1 MISRLLSIA
10 LGYCFGLF
18 QTAFIIGKIKG
29 IDLRH
34 EGSGNLGSTN
44 VLRVLGKKDGI
55 ICLVG
60 DIAKTM
66 LACLAAHAIFSG
78 GPLYQGS
85 SLLYMI
91 YAGFGA
97 VLGHDYPFYLHFK
110 GGKGIAAMAGLI
122 IILDGRIA
130 LMLTVIFFLIVWKT
144 RYVSLGSLTAMAL
157 FLVMWIVFN
166 QAGLVGLSSELRLES
181 YLMVAVAVAL
191 SFIQHRANIKRL
203 VQGTENKLGAKKK

>member
-55 ICLVG
+55 ICLAG

-66 LACLAAHAIFSG
+66 LACLAAQAIFSG

>member
-1 MISRLLSIA
+1 MISRLLSLA

-18 QTAFIIGKIKG
+18 QTAYIIGKIKG
-29 IDLRH
+29 IDLRK

-44 VLRVLGKKDGI
+44 VLRVLGKKAGI
-55 ICLVG
+55 ICLIG
-60 DIAKTM
+60 DIMKTI
-66 LACLAAHAIFSG
+66 LACLVAHTIFVG
-78 GPLYQGS
+78 GPLYQRS

-130 LMLTVIFFLIVWKT
+130 IVLTIIFFAIVIRT
-144 RYVSLGSLTAMAL
+144 RYVSLGSITVMAL
-157 FLVMWIVFN
+157 FLVMWIIFN
-166 QAGLVGLSSELRLES
+166 QLGLVGLSSDLRLES
-181 YLMVAVAVAL
+181 YLMVAVAVSL
-191 SFIQHRANIKRL
+191 SFIQHRANIGRL
-203 VQGTENKLGAKKK
+203 INGTENKIGSKKK